1 MELKNFLQST
11 KAKHMLAGIG
21 IAVIALLIFQAGVFV
36 GFKKASFSGRLG
48 DNYYKTFGEQRGMG
62 RMMPTFGEQGLSPSN
77 AHGTIGKIVSVS
89 LPQIIVADKDGVEK
103 TIIIDQK
110 TDIRSF
116 RDTIQPET
124 LKVGNSV
131 IIIGEPN
138 DQGQIT
144 ANLVRIMPTVP
155 DNQFPANSTTSSKT
169 TNI

>member
-1 MELKNFLQST
+1 MVSPARLICSPLTNAT
-11 KAKHMLAGIG
+11 PCPTD
-21 IAVIALLIFQAGVFV
+21 LLPGQ
-36 GFKKASFSGRLG
+36 RL
-48 DNYYKTFGEQRGMG
+48 R
-62 RMMPTFGEQGLSPSN
+62 P
-77 AHGTIGKIVSVS
+77 
-89 LPQIIVADKDGVEK
+89 
-103 TIIIDQK
+103 
-110 TDIRSF
+110 F